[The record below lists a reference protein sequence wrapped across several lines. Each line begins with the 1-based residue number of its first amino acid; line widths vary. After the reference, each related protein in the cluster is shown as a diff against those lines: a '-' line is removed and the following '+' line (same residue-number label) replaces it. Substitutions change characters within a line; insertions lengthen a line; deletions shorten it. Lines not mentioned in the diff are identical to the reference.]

1 MAQERIAVPN
11 IGDSKDVDVV
21 EVLVKVGDRV
31 EREQTLIVLESEKA
45 SMDVPAPRAGVVKEL
60 LIKTG
65 DKASEGTPILVLE
78 SQGDSDQ
85 PQAKKSGEKKDA
97 SKSAKQGSSNDKKA
111 EPAKSTKST
120 HSSQGDKPQE
130 RAAAPKQSRQSGEA
144 KPAKARGDTGSA
156 AAVQKGGSQE
166 QINVPNIGD
175 SKDVDVVEVLVKVGD
190 RVEAEQTLIVLE
202 SEKASMDVPAP
213 RAGVVKELLIKQGDK
228 ASEGTPILMLQGESE
243 QAEAE
248 ADNQPEVD
256 ESEEAESTDERDD
269 SQSSDHGE
277 SSDAD
282 EQDAETGQNRTVPPV
297 SRQPVLSDAP
307 AQPKASLPY
316 ASPAIRRFARELGVD
331 LAHVKGTARKGR
343 ITKDDVQQYVKQTL
357 RDPRSALAPTEGP
370 DIDFSQFGP
379 INVQALTKIQKL
391 TGRNLHRSW
400 TTIPHVTQ
408 FDEADIT
415 ELEEFRKQIRSEQ
428 PGLKLTLVT
437 FFMKALV
444 HALKRMPRFNSSLDK
459 SGENL
464 VLKQY
469 FHIGVAVDTPN
480 GLVVPV
486 IRDVDR
492 KGLTDLAKE
501 LETISE
507 RARTRKLTPSDM
519 QGASMS
525 ISSLGGIGG
534 TAFTPIINPPEVAI
548 LGVSRARTAPV
559 IKNGS
564 FVPRLLCPLSL
575 SYDHRVIDGA
585 DGARFTTLL
594 GEFLSDIRQLL
605 L

>member
-45 SMDVPAPRAGVVKEL
+45 SMDVPASQAGVVKEL
-60 LIKTG
+60 LIKVG
-65 DKASEGTPILVLE
+65 DKASEGTPILVIETEAEGKAAE
-78 SQGDSDQ
+78 SKKKAPEGQQ
-85 PQAKKSGEKKDA
+85 PSAAEKKPEKKVAAAEKRPAVAKK
-97 SKSAKQGSSNDKKA
+97 
-111 EPAKSTKST
+111 
-120 HSSQGDKPQE
+120 
-130 RAAAPKQSRQSGEA
+130 AAPPKAAKKQASGQSDERVA
-144 KPAKARGDTGSA
+144 
-156 AAVQKGGSQE
+156 
-166 QINVPNIGD
+166 VPNIGD

-190 RVEAEQTLIVLE
+190 KIEKEQTLIVLE

-213 RAGVVKELLIKQGDK
+213 RAGTVKELLIKQGDK
-228 ASEGTPILMLQGESE
+228 ASEGTPILVLESADSASE
-243 QAEAE
+243 PEPDSSDDSDSATEESDSDSNEPADEAE
-248 ADNQPEVD
+248 AT
-256 ESEEAESTDERDD
+256 SEEEPKDPSAL
-269 SQSSDHGE
+269 G
-277 SSDAD
+277 
-282 EQDAETGQNRTVPPV
+282 RTLPPV
-297 SRQPVLSDAP
+297 PKGPAPSEPAP
-307 AQPKASLPY
+307 APKSLPY
-316 ASPAIRRFARELGVD
+316 ASPAIRSFARELGVD
-331 LAHVKGTARKGR
+331 LSQVRGTARKGR

-357 RDPRSALAPTEGP
+357 REPRGGALATPEAP
-370 DIDFSQFGP
+370 DIDFSQFGA
-379 INVQALTKIQKL
+379 ISVQPLTKIQKL

-400 TTIPHVTQ
+400 VTIPHVTQ

-428 PGLKLTLVT
+428 PELKLTLVT

-444 HALKRMPRFNSSLDK
+444 HALRHMPRFNSSLDK
-459 SGENL
+459 TGENL
-464 VLKQY
+464 VMKQY

-492 KGLTDLAKE
+492 KGLADLAKE
-501 LETISE
+501 LEGLSE
-507 RARTRKLTPSDM
+507 RARTRKLKPNDL

-559 IKNGS
+559 YKNGS
-564 FVPRLLCPLSL
+564 FVPRLMCPLSL

-585 DGARFTTLL
+585 DGARFTSLL
-594 GEFLSDIRQLL
+594 GEYLGDIRQLL

>member
-1 MAQERIAVPN
+1 MVEVLVKVGDRVDAEQTLIVLESEKASMDVPSPRAGVVKELLIKVGEKASEGTPILVLETEAAAASGDKKKSGDKPSPEPQQPPAAGKETKKAEAPKAAASAKKASGGAKSQERIAVPN

-21 EVLVKVGDRV
+21 EVLVKVGDRI
-31 EREQTLIVLESEKA
+31 ER
-45 SMDVPAPRAGVVKEL
+45 
-60 LIKTG
+60 
-65 DKASEGTPILVLE
+65 
-78 SQGDSDQ
+78 
-85 PQAKKSGEKKDA
+85 
-97 SKSAKQGSSNDKKA
+97 
-111 EPAKSTKST
+111 
-120 HSSQGDKPQE
+120 
-130 RAAAPKQSRQSGEA
+130 
-144 KPAKARGDTGSA
+144 
-156 AAVQKGGSQE
+156 
-166 QINVPNIGD
+166 
-175 SKDVDVVEVLVKVGD
+175 
-190 RVEAEQTLIVLE
+190 EQTLIVLE

-228 ASEGTPILMLQGESE
+228 ASEGTPILVLE
-243 QAEAE
+243 AEAE
-248 ADNQPEVD
+248 ADGGTAEAAAEPEAE
-256 ESEEAESTDERDD
+256 ESEPAAPEKAAKGADD
-269 SQSSDHGE
+269 SD
-277 SSDAD
+277 
-282 EQDAETGQNRTVPPV
+282 DAEEKGEPGQRRTVPPV
-297 SRQPVLSDAP
+297 SKGPAP
-307 AQPKASLPY
+307 SEPAPSPSKTLPY

-331 LAHVKGTARKGR
+331 LAHVQGSARKGR

-357 RDPRSALAPTEGP
+357 REPRAAAAAPAPGP
-370 DIDFSQFGP
+370 DIDFSQFGAIDIQP
-379 INVQALTKIQKL
+379 LTKIQKL

-415 ELEEFRKQIRSEQ
+415 ELEEFRKQLRSQQ
-428 PGLKLTLVT
+428 PELKLTPLA
-437 FFMKALV
+437 FFMKALA
-444 HALKRMPRFNSSLDK
+444 HALRRMPRFNASLDK
-459 SGENL
+459 TGENL

-492 KGLTDLAKE
+492 KGLADLAKE
-501 LETISE
+501 LASVSE
-507 RARTRKLTPSDM
+507 KARAKKLSPSDM

-559 IKNGS
+559 FKNGT
-564 FVPRLLCPLSL
+564 FVPRLMCPLSL

-585 DGARFTTLL
+585 DGARFTSLL
-594 GEFLSDIRQLL
+594 GELLGDIRQLL

>member
-45 SMDVPAPRAGVVKEL
+45 SMDVPAPQAGVVKEL
-60 LIKTG
+60 LIKVG
-65 DKASEGTPILVLE
+65 DKASEGTPILVIE
-78 SQGDSDQ
+78 TEAEGKAAEPKKKAPEGQQ
-85 PQAKKSGEKKDA
+85 PSAAEKKPEKTAAASEKRPAEAKK
-97 SKSAKQGSSNDKKA
+97 
-111 EPAKSTKST
+111 
-120 HSSQGDKPQE
+120 
-130 RAAAPKQSRQSGEA
+130 AAPPKAAKKETNGQSGGNSEERVA
-144 KPAKARGDTGSA
+144 
-156 AAVQKGGSQE
+156 
-166 QINVPNIGD
+166 VPNIGD

-190 RVEAEQTLIVLE
+190 KIEKEQTLIVLE

-228 ASEGTPILMLQGESE
+228 ASEGTPILVLQSEAASTSASEPEPEPDSSDDDSDAESE
-243 QAEAE
+243 SDEPADEPAEE
-248 ADNQPEVD
+248 T
-256 ESEEAESTDERDD
+256 SEE
-269 SQSSDHGE
+269 QP
-277 SSDAD
+277 
-282 EQDAETGQNRTVPPV
+282 QDPSALGRTLPPV
-297 SRQPVLSDAP
+297 PKGPAPSEPAP
-307 AQPKASLPY
+307 APKSLPY

-331 LAHVKGTARKGR
+331 LSHVRGTARKGR

-357 RDPRSALAPTEGP
+357 REPRGGALAAPEAP
-370 DIDFSQFGP
+370 DIDFSQFGAVS
-379 INVQALTKIQKL
+379 VQPLTKIQKL

-400 TTIPHVTQ
+400 VTIPHVTQ

-428 PGLKLTLVT
+428 PDLKLTLVT

-444 HALKRMPRFNSSLDK
+444 HALRHMPRFNSSLDK
-459 SGENL
+459 TGENL
-464 VLKQY
+464 VMKQY

-492 KGLTDLAKE
+492 KGLADLAKE
-501 LETISE
+501 LEGLSE
-507 RARTRKLTPSDM
+507 RARTRKLKPNDL

-559 IKNGS
+559 YKNGS
-564 FVPRLLCPLSL
+564 FVPRLMCPLSL

-585 DGARFTTLL
+585 DGARFTSLL
-594 GEFLSDIRQLL
+594 GEYLGDIRQLL

>member
-1 MAQERIAVPN
+1 
-11 IGDSKDVDVV
+11 
-21 EVLVKVGDRV
+21 
-31 EREQTLIVLESEKA
+31 
-45 SMDVPAPRAGVVKEL
+45 MDVPAPKAGVVKEL
-60 LIKTG
+60 LIKVG

-78 SQGDSDQ
+78 TEAG
-85 PQAKKSGEKKDA
+85 
-97 SKSAKQGSSNDKKA
+97 A
-111 EPAKSTKST
+111 ES
-120 HSSQGDKPQE
+120 E
-130 RAAAPKQSRQSGEA
+130 AAPKGKKKPEPQQPSAAEKSADKSAEREPAPEPKKAAPPKAA
-144 KPAKARGDTGSA
+144 KPQASGKS
-156 AAVQKGGSQE
+156 E
-166 QINVPNIGD
+166 QRINVPNIGD

-190 RVEAEQTLIVLE
+190 KIEREQTLIVLE
-202 SEKASMDVPAP
+202 SEKASMDVPSP

-228 ASEGTPILMLQGESE
+228 ASEGTPILVLES
-243 QAEAE
+243 AEDAASE
-248 ADNQPEVD
+248 PEPSAP
-256 ESEEAESTDERDD
+256 EEEEEASEAVSEPEPKEPSTE
-269 SQSSDHGE
+269 G
-277 SSDAD
+277 
-282 EQDAETGQNRTVPPV
+282 RTLPPV
-297 SRQPVLSDAP
+297 
-307 AQPKASLPY
+307 PKGATPSEPPPSSKSLPY

-331 LAHVKGTARKGR
+331 LSHVRGSARKGR
-343 ITKDDVQQYVKQTL
+343 ITKEDVQQYVKQTL
-357 RDPRSALAPTEGP
+357 REPRSGALAAPEGP
-370 DIDFSQFGP
+370 DIDFSQFGAISIQP
-379 INVQALTKIQKL
+379 LTKIQKL

-400 TTIPHVTQ
+400 VTIPHVTQ

-444 HALKRMPRFNSSLDK
+444 HALRRMPRFNSSLDK
-459 SGENL
+459 TGENL

-492 KGLTDLAKE
+492 KGLADLAKE
-501 LETISE
+501 LETVSE
-507 RARTRKLTPSDM
+507 RARARKLSPSDL

-559 IKNGS
+559 YKNGS
-564 FVPRLLCPLSL
+564 FVPRLMCPLSL

-585 DGARFTTLL
+585 DGARFTSLL
-594 GEFLSDIRQLL
+594 GELLGDIRQLL

>member
-45 SMDVPAPRAGVVKEL
+45 SMDVPAPQAGVVKEL
-60 LIKTG
+60 LIKVG

-78 SQGDSDQ
+78 TEGAGKPAEPKKAQQ
-85 PQAKKSGEKKDA
+85 PTAAEDKKEKKAAASEKKPAEAKK
-97 SKSAKQGSSNDKKA
+97 
-111 EPAKSTKST
+111 
-120 HSSQGDKPQE
+120 
-130 RAAAPKQSRQSGEA
+130 AAPPKAAKKQQSG
-144 KPAKARGDTGSA
+144 G
-156 AAVQKGGSQE
+156 KGE
-166 QINVPNIGD
+166 ERIAVPNIGD

-190 RVEAEQTLIVLE
+190 KVEREQTLIVLE

-228 ASEGTPILMLQGESE
+228 ASEGTPILVLSIEGD
-243 QAEAE
+243 AETAPEPEPEPDAEPDPE
-248 ADNQPEVD
+248 ADPESSD
-256 ESEEAESTDERDD
+256 ESEETSEPEAEEPAEE
-269 SQSSDHGE
+269 E
-277 SSDAD
+277 SKEPSA
-282 EQDAETGQNRTVPPV
+282 QGRTLPPV
-297 SRQPVLSDAP
+297 PKGPAPSEPAP
-307 AQPKASLPY
+307 APKNLPY

-331 LAHVKGTARKGR
+331 LTHVRGSARKGR

-357 RDPRSALAPTEGP
+357 REPRGGALAVPEGP
-370 DIDFSQFGP
+370 DIDFSQFGA
-379 INVQALTKIQKL
+379 ITVQPLTKIQKL

-400 TTIPHVTQ
+400 VTIPHVTQ

-444 HALKRMPRFNSSLDK
+444 HALRRMPRFNSSLDK

-492 KGLTDLAKE
+492 KGLADLAKE
-501 LETISE
+501 LETLSE
-507 RARTRKLTPSDM
+507 RARMRKLSPSDM

-559 IKNGS
+559 YKNGA
-564 FVPRLLCPLSL
+564 FVPRLMCPLSL

-585 DGARFTTLL
+585 DGARFTSLL
-594 GEFLSDIRQLL
+594 GEFLGDIRQLL

>member
-11 IGDSKDVDVV
+11 IGDSRDVDVV

-60 LIKTG
+60 LIKQG
-65 DKASEGTPILVLE
+65 DKASEGTPILVIETEAE
-78 SQGDSDQ
+78 S
-85 PQAKKSGEKKDA
+85 KDTP
-97 SKSAKQGSSNDKKA
+97 KSA
-111 EPAKSTKST
+111 P
-120 HSSQGDKPQE
+120 
-130 RAAAPKQSRQSGEA
+130 EA
-144 KPAKARGDTGSA
+144 KPAPEQKPPA
-156 AAVQKGGSQE
+156 AAAKAEPVKRAAPAQAAASKKTQPSASTAKSE
-166 QINVPNIGD
+166 ERVAVPNIGD
-175 SKDVDVVEVLVKVGD
+175 SRDVDVVEVLVKVGD
-190 RVEAEQTLIVLE
+190 RVEREQTLIVLE
-202 SEKASMDVPAP
+202 SEKASMDVPSP

-228 ASEGTPILMLQGESE
+228 ASEGTPILVLEGEGE
-243 QAEAE
+243 GEAVPQASAE
-248 ADNQPEVD
+248 ADSAE
-256 ESEEAESTDERDD
+256 ESAAKPAPAAEPGESTA
-269 SQSSDHGE
+269 SP
-277 SSDAD
+277 
-282 EQDAETGQNRTVPPV
+282 ETGQQRTLPPV
-297 SRQPVLSDAP
+297 PKSP
-307 AQPKASLPY
+307 AQSEPAPSPAKALPY

-331 LAHVKGTARKGR
+331 LTRVQGSARKGR
-343 ITKDDVQQYVKQTL
+343 ITKDDLQQYVKQTL
-357 RDPRSALAPTEGP
+357 REPRGGALAAAEAP
-370 DIDFSQFGP
+370 DIDFSQFGA
-379 INVQALTKIQKL
+379 ISVQPLTKIQRL

-400 TTIPHVTQ
+400 VTIPHVTQ

-415 ELEEFRKQIRSEQ
+415 ELEEFRKQIRAEQ

-444 HALKRMPRFNSSLDK
+444 HALRRLPRFNSSLDK
-459 SGENL
+459 TGENL

-492 KGLTDLAKE
+492 KGLADLAKE
-501 LETISE
+501 LESVSE
-507 RARTRKLTPSDM
+507 RARARRLSPGDM

-559 IKNGS
+559 FKNGS
-564 FVPRLLCPLSL
+564 FVPRLMCPLSL

-585 DGARFTTLL
+585 DGARFISLL
-594 GEFLSDIRQLL
+594 GEMLGDIRQLL